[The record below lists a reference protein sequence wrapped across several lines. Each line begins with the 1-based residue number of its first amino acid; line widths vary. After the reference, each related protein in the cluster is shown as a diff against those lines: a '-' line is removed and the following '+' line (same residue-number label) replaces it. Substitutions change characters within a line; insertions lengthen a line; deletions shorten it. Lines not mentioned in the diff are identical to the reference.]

1 MPHKF
6 QSLRLALATLSL
18 AACGALAQPEWVQDG
33 SAGFV
38 VSSIRYALA
47 EDAEENGAC
56 PEGMTTG
63 YADRSEVFVD
73 LEGLE
78 LREGEAEEQ
87 HLKRLFGVAF
97 GDKPVTNLCLN
108 PELGAPDD
116 RFRTV
121 TAQGVPVEGIDLDPL
136 VPKSR
141 TGGYCA
147 HEDFPGM
154 QGGSGIDNQFY
165 RVFGCSAQYQSTG
178 LSNSFEIEMLTGSW
192 GVLVTLDGIDD
203 IANDDEVAVG
213 IFASAD
219 PIQLSP
225 AREPLPY
232 ATYAIHPEPRF
243 QARTRG
249 RIVDG
254 VLTTEPVDVRI
265 EWVVNSIRQ
274 DRPLDDAVL
283 QVTLDEEGVMD
294 GYLAGFTQVED
305 LYNYSFGFRN
315 GTDGTGELAPLR
327 LRSGSAVGKSFVLGY
342 TCEGVYQAL
351 YANADADP
359 DPQTGRCRALST
371 QYRVAAIPAFVV
383 AEATASSNA
392 NLDAA
397 GYRREEMYEAA
408 PPENKKEER

>member
-1 MPHKF
+1 MPRNF
-6 QSLRLALATLSL
+6 QSLRLAAAALAC
-18 AACGALAQPEWVQDG
+18 AAGGALAQPGWVQDG
-33 SAGFV
+33 GAGFV

-47 EDAEENGAC
+47 ADAEENGAC
-56 PEGMTTG
+56 PQGMTTG
-63 YADRSEVFVD
+63 YADKSDVFVD
-73 LEGLE
+73 LEGLA
-78 LREGEAEEQ
+78 LREGETEEK

-97 GDKPVTNLCLN
+97 GDRPVVNLCLN
-108 PELGAPDD
+108 PELGPTDTK
-116 RFRTV
+116 FRTV
-121 TAQGVPVEGIDLDPL
+121 TAAGVPVEGIDLDPL
-136 VPKSR
+136 VPASR
-141 TGGYCA
+141 TGGACA
-147 HEDFPGM
+147 HDDFPGM

-192 GVLVTLDGIDD
+192 GVLITLDGIDD
-203 IANDDEVAVG
+203 IVNDDAVEVG
-213 IFASAD
+213 IFASND

-225 AREPLPY
+225 GREPLPY

-249 RIVDG
+249 RIVNG

-265 EWVVNSIRQ
+265 EWVVNSIRL

-283 QVTLDEEGVMD
+283 QVTLGEDGALD
-294 GYLAGFTQVED
+294 GYLAGYTQVED
-305 LYNYSFGFRN
+305 LYNYNFSFRN
-315 GTDGTGELAPLR
+315 GTDGTGQLAPIR

-351 YANADADP
+351 YAHADADP
-359 DPQTGRCRALST
+359 DPETGRCRALST

-383 AEATASSNA
+383 ANATAGSNE

-397 GYRREEMYEAA
+397 GYRRDGVYEAT
-408 PPENKKEER
+408 PTESKEAR